1 MKRRSPI
8 IFTLIFALIAL
19 ISYVSAFGLNLGD
32 YRINSLGSGVK
43 QGLDLKGGVYVVV
56 TIQDKNVNADMVD
69 RTIQLIKE
77 RIDKFGVVDPT
88 VVKEGSN
95 RIRIEIP
102 GMNDQKQALELI
114 GKTGYLKFTAPD
126 GSEILNGKD
135 IKNAYVSIDSYN
147 KPVVSLEMNEDGTK
161 KFAAATQK
169 YVNQKISIYLD
180 EDLLTDPVVK
190 TAIPDGKAV
199 IEGMESTETAKR
211 IASLIKSGAL
221 PVTLKAENVRLIG
234 PSLGSDALQRSIL
247 AGIVGISLALI
258 FMLVYYKLPGLIADM
273 ALIIYII
280 LTILV
285 FVLFKVTLT
294 LPGISGLLLTIGMA
308 VDANVLIFERIKEEL
323 KMGKTLH
330 AALNAGFD
338 RALTAIIDSNVTT
351 IISGIVLAI
360 MGTGPIKGFAVTLII
375 GVIISM
381 LTAVVVTRFLLGLVI
396 DIKALSKPK
405 YYGA

>member
-56 TIQDKNVNADMVD
+56 AIQDKNVNADMVD

-88 VVKEGSN
+88 VVKEGNN

-258 FMLVYYKLPGLIADM
+258 FMLAYYKLPGFIADM
-273 ALIIYII
+273 ALIVYII

-381 LTAVVVTRFLLGLVI
+381 FTAVVVTRFLLGLVV

>member
-1 MKRRSPI
+1 M

-56 TIQDKNVNADMVD
+56 AIQDKNVNADMVD

-88 VVKEGSN
+88 VVKEGNN

-258 FMLVYYKLPGLIADM
+258 FMLAYYKLPGFIADM
-273 ALIIYII
+273 ALIVYII

-381 LTAVVVTRFLLGLVI
+381 FTAVVVTRFLLGLVV